1 MFHMNLPRNPG
12 GAKPAAPV
20 KPAAERRSALQEL
33 DERSREIFR
42 RIVEEYVDTGEP
54 VGSRTLSR
62 RLTQNL
68 SPATIRNVM
77 ADLQDAGLLFAPH
90 TSAGRVPTDAGLRV
104 FVNGLLE
111 IGNLTPEERKSI
123 DARCAASGR
132 SLNQVMEEAS
142 SMLAGLS
149 HSAGVVMAPKSEGSY
164 KHIEF
169 VPIGSNRALVV
180 LVAASGLVEN
190 RIIDL
195 PHGVPPATLT
205 QATNYLNAKLLGAS
219 LAEAHALILR
229 DLEAGRAELDELTRK
244 VVEAGLATWSGDATD
259 GYLVVRGQ
267 SQLLDDV
274 TALGDL
280 ERIRQLFETLETR
293 EAMGKLLEI
302 AQDADGVQIFIGA
315 ESALFGLSGCSV
327 VISPFKDQNERIVGA
342 LGVIGPTRLNY
353 ARVIPMVDYTAKLVG
368 RLVG

>member
-1 MFHMNLPRNPG
+1 MNQPRNPG
-12 GAKPAAPV
+12 PAKPAPPIRPAP
-20 KPAAERRSALQEL
+20 PGERRSALQEL

-68 SPATIRNVM
+68 SPATVRNVM

-90 TSAGRVPTDAGLRV
+90 TSAGRVPTDAGLRM

-111 IGNLTPEERKSI
+111 IGNLTPDERKSI
-123 DARCAASGR
+123 DARCAADGR
-132 SLNQVMEEAS
+132 SLNQVLEEAS

-149 HSAGVVMAPKSEGSY
+149 HSAGVVMAPKSEGAL

-169 VPIGSNRALVV
+169 VPIGGGRALVV
-180 LVAASGLVEN
+180 LVTASGLVEN
-190 RIIDL
+190 RIIEL
-195 PHGVPPATLT
+195 PHGVPPSALT
-205 QATNYLNAKLLGAS
+205 QATNYLNAKLQGAS
-219 LAEAHALILR
+219 LTEAREVIQREL
-229 DLEAGRAELDELTRK
+229 DAGRAELDELTRK
-244 VVEAGLATWSGDATD
+244 VVQAGLATWSGDSKD
-259 GYLVVRGQ
+259 GYLIVRGQ
-267 SQLLDDV
+267 SQLLDDI

-293 EAMGKLLEI
+293 EAMGKLLDI

-327 VISPFKDQNERIVGA
+327 VISPFKDQNERIIGA

>member
-1 MFHMNLPRNPG
+1 MFGMNQPRTPG
-12 GAKPAAPV
+12 AAPSAPAKPAG
-20 KPAAERRSALQEL
+20 ERRSALQEL

-77 ADLQDAGLLFAPH
+77 ADLQDAGLLYAPH

-111 IGNLTPEERKSI
+111 IGNLTPEERKAI
-123 DARCAASGR
+123 DARCAAEGR
-132 SLNQVMEEAS
+132 SFNQVLEEAS
-142 SMLAGLS
+142 STLAGLS
-149 HSAGVVMAPKSEGSY
+149 HSAGVVLAPKTEGAL
-164 KHIEF
+164 KHVEF
-169 VPIGSNRALVV
+169 VPIGGNRALVV
-180 LVAASGLVEN
+180 LVTTSGLVEN

-195 PHGVPPATLT
+195 PADVPAATLT
-205 QATNYLNAKLLGAS
+205 QATNYLNARLAGGS
-219 LAEAHALILR
+219 LAEARASIQR
-229 DLEAGRAELDELTRK
+229 DLEARRAELDELTRK
-244 VVEAGLATWSGDATD
+244 VVEAGLATWAGEGKG
-259 GYLVVRGQ
+259 GYLIVRGQ
-267 SQLLDDV
+267 SKLLDDV

-293 EAMGKLLEI
+293 EAMAKLLEI
-302 AQDADGVQIFIGA
+302 AHDAEGVQIFIGA
-315 ESALFGLSGCSV
+315 ESALFGMSGCSV
-327 VISPFKDQNERIVGA
+327 VISPFKDQNERIIGA